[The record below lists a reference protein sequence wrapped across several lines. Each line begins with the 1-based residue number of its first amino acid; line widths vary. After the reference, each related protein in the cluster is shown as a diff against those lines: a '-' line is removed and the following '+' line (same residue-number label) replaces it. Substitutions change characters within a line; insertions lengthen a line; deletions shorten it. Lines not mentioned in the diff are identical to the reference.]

1 MADDG
6 GWGGAM
12 SAEPIA
18 RNVILAAVGPAVRT
32 RFESQFKIIDLKR
45 GETLHNAGVALDRVT
60 FPLRGL
66 IGIQAETADGGF
78 VESARVGREG
88 AIGAFEACGSGQYM
102 AEAVVQ
108 IPGSAVQMSAA
119 AYRELFE
126 ASPEV
131 RTAVHIHVEQLLSET
146 RQFVVC
152 NTLHSAEQRLIRTL
166 LEARDK
172 SGAGDTLPLTQYMLG
187 RMLGLQRTTVALL
200 LSKLED
206 KGALERSRGALTVV
220 DVGLLEH
227 LTCSCRASLRHV
239 IAAVGDTNEPA
250 CEAVVAA

>member
-1 MADDG
+1 VDDE
-6 GWGGAM
+6 AI
-12 SAEPIA
+12 E
-18 RNVILAAVGPAVRT
+18 RNDILAAVEPDLRE
-32 RFESQFKIIDLKR
+32 RFEPAFRPMPLQR
-45 GETLHNAGVALDRVT
+45 GQTLYSVGAELDRVT

-78 VESARVGREG
+78 VESALVGREG
-88 AIGAFEACGSGQYM
+88 AIGAFEACGSRQYM

-108 IPGSAVQMSAA
+108 IAGRAVQMSAA

-126 ASPEV
+126 ASPAV

-172 SGAGDTLPLTQYMLG
+172 SGAGDTLPLTQDMLG
-187 RMLGLQRTTVALL
+187 RMLGLQRTTVALIL
-200 LSKLED
+200 GGLEE
-206 KGALERSRGALTVV
+206 KGVLERGRGALTLN
-220 DVGLLEH
+220 DIGSLEH
-227 LTCSCRASLRHV
+227 IACSCRAALRHV
-239 IAAVGDTNEPA
+239 VSAIGETEHEA
-250 CEAVVAA
+250 CESVVAA

>member
-1 MADDG
+1 MGRG
-6 GWGGAM
+6 GYEG
-12 SAEPIA
+12 
-18 RNVILAAVGPAVRT
+18 NTILAAIEPAVRA
-32 RFESQFKIIDLKR
+32 RFEPELKPIALKR
-45 GETLHNAGVALDRVT
+45 GETLYCAGVELGRVT

-78 VESARVGREG
+78 VESALVGREG
-88 AIGAFEACGSGQYM
+88 AIGAFEACGSRHYM

-108 IPGSAVQMSAA
+108 IAGSAVQMSAG
-119 AYRELFE
+119 AYRELFD

-172 SGAGDTLPLTQYMLG
+172 SGAGDTLPLTQDMLG

-200 LSKLED
+200 LAKLED
-206 KGALERSRGALTVV
+206 KGALERSRGVLTLA
-220 DVGLLEH
+220 DIGLLEH
-227 LTCSCRASLRHV
+227 LSCSCRVSLRHV
-239 IAAVGDTNEPA
+239 VTAIGDTDEPS

>member
-1 MADDG
+1 MTQEAF
-6 GWGGAM
+6 
-12 SAEPIA
+12 E
-18 RNVILAAVGPAVRT
+18 RNTILASVEPDLRE
-32 RFESQFKIIDLKR
+32 RFEPTFRTISLDR
-45 GETLHNAGVALDRVT
+45 GDTLYSAGSELDRVT

-78 VESARVGREG
+78 VESALVGREG
-88 AIGAFEACGSGQYM
+88 AIGAFEACGSRQYM

-108 IPGSAVQMSAA
+108 IAGSAVQMSAA

-126 ASPEV
+126 ASPAV

-172 SGAGDTLPLTQYMLG
+172 SGAGDTLPLTQDMLG
-187 RMLGLQRTTVALL
+187 RMLGLQRTTVALT
-200 LSKLED
+200 LSKLD
-206 KGALERSRGALTVV
+206 DSGVIERGRGTVTLV
-220 DVGLLEH
+220 DAASLEH
-227 LTCSCRASLRHV
+227 RACSCRSALRHV
-239 IAAVGDTNEPA
+239 VRAIGEQDEPA

>member
-1 MADDG
+1 MA
-6 GWGGAM
+6 
-12 SAEPIA
+12 AEPVE
-18 RNVILAAVGPAVRT
+18 RNVILAAIEPALRD
-32 RFESQFKIIDLKR
+32 RFESGFKIIELKR
-45 GETLHNAGVALDRVT
+45 GDTLHSAGAALDRVT

-66 IGIQAETADGGF
+66 IGIQAEAADGGF
-78 VESARVGREG
+78 VESALVGREG
-88 AIGAFEACGSGQYM
+88 AIGAFEACGSRQYM

-108 IPGSAVQMSAA
+108 IAGRAVQMPAA
-119 AYRELFE
+119 TYRELFE
-126 ASPEV
+126 ASPEL

-172 SGAGDTLPLTQYMLG
+172 SGNGDTLLLTQDMLG
-187 RMLGLQRTTVALL
+187 RMLGLQRTTVAVL

-206 KGALERSRGALTVV
+206 RGALERGRGALTLA
-220 DVGLLEH
+220 DLGMLELLS
-227 LTCSCRASLRHV
+227 CSCRSALRHV
-239 IAAVGDTNEPA
+239 VTAIGDADEPS

>member
-1 MADDG
+1 MDMEAI
-6 GWGGAM
+6 
-12 SAEPIA
+12 E
-18 RNVILAAVGPAVRT
+18 RNVILAALEPGVRA
-32 RFESQFKIIDLKR
+32 RFEPEFRIIALGR
-45 GETLHNAGVALDRVT
+45 GDTLYNAGVELERVT

-78 VESARVGREG
+78 VESALVGREG
-88 AIGAFEACGSGQYM
+88 AIGAFEACGSRQYM

-108 IPGSAVQMSAA
+108 IAGRAVQMSAG

-126 ASPEV
+126 ASPAL

-172 SGAGDTLPLTQYMLG
+172 SGAGDTLPLTQDMLG
-187 RMLGLQRTTVALL
+187 RMLGLQRTTVALIL
-200 LSKLED
+200 AKLED
-206 KGALERSRGALTVV
+206 RGLLERSRGALTLV
-220 DVGLLEH
+220 DVTSLER
-227 LTCSCRASLRHV
+227 LACSCRAALRHV
-239 IAAVGDTNEPA
+239 VRALRDSDEPS
-250 CEAVVAA
+250 CEAVAAA